1 MNQNE
6 EQYNP
11 VVFPFGPP
19 VYINKVAEECINEL
33 DARIEENGG
42 KPEFD
47 ASGQLAGRIK
57 KQTHLIDVI
66 SKDCRN
72 HMLEHVAHYH
82 NTVNQMTGITTS
94 FTEGMSPIE
103 QTKNQPN
110 TYNMYEL
117 TSLWSNIQESREFNP
132 PHQHDGAFSFVIYT
146 RNDLENMT
154 VEEIQDNEYDNRS
167 KGGIDQRAIAGMIE
181 LSYGEANFFN
191 WQLFNHVPSRG
202 DIIMFPS
209 WLRHTVYSFYEE
221 GKIRISVAGN
231 VNLVY

>member
-11 VVFPFGPP
+11 VIFPFGPP
-19 VYINKVAEECINEL
+19 VYLNKVAVECVEEL
-33 DARIEENGG
+33 DARIEEVGG

-47 ASGQLAGRIK
+47 ASGQLAGRIL
-57 KQTHLIDVI
+57 KQTHIKDVI
-66 SKDCRN
+66 SKDCEY
-72 HMLEHVAHYH
+72 HILQHVAHYH
-82 NTVNQMTGITTS
+82 NTVNATTGVSSS
-94 FTEGMSPIE
+94 FTKEQSPE
-103 QTKNQPN
+103 MKPEH
-110 TYNMYEL
+110 YVL
-117 TSLWSNIQESREFNP
+117 DSLWSNIQEAREFNP
-132 PHQHDGAFSFVIYT
+132 THQHEGAFSFVIYT

-167 KGGIDQRAIAGMIE
+167 KDGVDQRANAGLIE
-181 LSYGEANFFN
+181 LTYGEANFFN
-191 WQLFNHVPSRG
+191 WQLFNHMPQRG

-231 VNLVY
+231 VNLAY